1 MSKKIKILSG
11 ILVLV
16 IILLGFLPTFIKN
29 YAINNSKELIGRQID
44 IGNLKYNYFTSTIK
58 VFNFKMFESNDLDVF
73 TSFDTLVINLEPYKF
88 LNNKKSI
95 EKFYLQGLIV
105 KTIMKDS
112 TFNFDDLIEFY
123 NTPEDSVQQEDTNAE
138 PFKYEISNIELKD
151 ATFYFDDQNVG
162 KETHLED
169 ISFFIPNISW
179 DQEQKSNADLKLN
192 FKNGGYVESTLNIH
206 PAQGDFEAEVNL
218 KNLMLEPFYEYVL
231 EYAEVNNFNGLL
243 NAEVKITGNTNDPI
257 KTLVS
262 GRAEVLD
269 FVMTDSTNKKF
280 LGANKAQGYFNKID
294 YYNSSYVIDSIALY
308 EPYAYFEMDSVTNN
322 MFRIF
327 KLYPE
332 ESETEVDSTSSIY
345 YAINSLT
352 VNDGILDYSD
362 NLTGERF
369 DYHLSNIRLDAKDIV
384 SDASWL
390 DIYSDM
396 LLNNRGTLNAKLGL
410 NPSDFTNLKLDL
422 TIENFLL
429 SDINIYSNYYTG
441 HNIVKGDFYY
451 YSQST
456 ITNGNIQSENK
467 LLVKNVSVVNNKSGL
482 ATLPLKFALFLLKD
496 KNGDVNLDIPVR
508 GDLNDPKVSVG
519 KIVWNTFK
527 NLIVKTVASPVNFLA
542 GLVDGDPKEFEEIKF
557 SYTDSIPN
565 EKQFRKLD
573 KLLEM
578 ESKKEGLKIELVH
591 FVDPDLQREAIAY
604 SELGKQYFIDTNKDY
619 LKNDKDFEAY
629 IKTKAGSDS
638 LDIKAAIYQLIKPQ
652 TADSL
657 ANLYNNALIKNTQDY
672 LIGAKDSTNI
682 TVLKSEPREPDNSGS
697 LSRFKIAYNML
708 EEDNLD
714 QNQPTE
720 SGN

>member
-1 MSKKIKILSG
+1 MSKKIKSSIG
-11 ILVLV
+11 ILVLII
-16 IILLGFLPTFIKN
+16 IILVFLPTLIKN
-29 YAINNSKELIGRQID
+29 YVINNSKELIGRQID

-58 VFNFKMFESNDLDVF
+58 IYNFKMFESNDKDVF
-73 TSFDTLVINLEPYKF
+73 TSFDTLLINLEPYKF
-88 LNNKKSI
+88 INNKKSI
-95 EKFYLQGLIV
+95 EKCYLQGLMV

-123 NTPEDSVQQEDTNAE
+123 STSEDSIQQEEANAE
-138 PFKYEISNIELKD
+138 PFKYDISNIELKD
-151 ATFYFDDQNVG
+151 ATFYLDDQNVG

-179 DQEQKSNADLKLN
+179 DQEHQSTADLKLN
-192 FKNGGYVESTLNIH
+192 FMNGGYLESTLNIH
-206 PAQGDFEAEVNL
+206 PTQGDFEAVIHV

-231 EYAEVNNFNGLL
+231 QYAEVNSFNGLL
-243 NAEVKITGNTNDPI
+243 NAEVKITGNTNDPV
-257 KTLVS
+257 KSLVS
-262 GRAEVLD
+262 GRAEILD
-269 FVMTDSTNKKF
+269 FVMTDTTNKKF
-280 LGANKAQGYFNKID
+280 LGANKAKGYFSKID
-294 YYNSSYVIDSIALY
+294 YYNSSYVIDSLSLY

-332 ESETEVDSTSSIY
+332 EIEAEVDSTSNMY
-345 YAINSLT
+345 YAINNL
-352 VNDGILDYSD
+352 VVKKGILDYSD

-369 DYHLSNIRLDAKDIV
+369 DYHLSNIRLEAQDIV

-638 LDIKAAIYQLIKPQ
+638 LDIKTAIYQLIKPQ

-657 ANLYNNALIKNTQDY
+657 ANLYNSTLIKTTQDY
-672 LIGAKDSTNI
+672 LIGVKDSTNI

-697 LSRFKIAYNML
+697 LSRFKITYNML
-708 EEDNLD
+708 EEDNTE
-714 QNQPTE
+714 QN
-720 SGN
+720 

>member
-1 MSKKIKILSG
+1 
-11 ILVLV
+11 
-16 IILLGFLPTFIKN
+16 
-29 YAINNSKELIGRQID
+29 
-44 IGNLKYNYFTSTIK
+44 
-58 VFNFKMFESNDLDVF
+58 
-73 TSFDTLVINLEPYKF
+73 
-88 LNNKKSI
+88 
-95 EKFYLQGLIV
+95 
-105 KTIMKDS
+105 
-112 TFNFDDLIEFY
+112 
-123 NTPEDSVQQEDTNAE
+123 
-138 PFKYEISNIELKD
+138 
-151 ATFYFDDQNVG
+151 
-162 KETHLED
+162 
-169 ISFFIPNISW
+169 
-179 DQEQKSNADLKLN
+179 
-192 FKNGGYVESTLNIH
+192 
-206 PAQGDFEAEVNL
+206 
-218 KNLMLEPFYEYVL
+218 
-231 EYAEVNNFNGLL
+231 
-243 NAEVKITGNTNDPI
+243 
-257 KTLVS
+257 
-262 GRAEVLD
+262 
-269 FVMTDSTNKKF
+269 
-280 LGANKAQGYFNKID
+280 
-294 YYNSSYVIDSIALY
+294 
-308 EPYAYFEMDSVTNN
+308 
-322 MFRIF
+322 
-327 KLYPE
+327 
-332 ESETEVDSTSSIY
+332 
-345 YAINSLT
+345 
-352 VNDGILDYSD
+352 
-362 NLTGERF
+362 
-369 DYHLSNIRLDAKDIV
+369 
-384 SDASWL
+384 
-390 DIYSDM
+390 
-396 LLNNRGTLNAKLGL
+396 LNNRGTLNAKLGL

-638 LDIKAAIYQLIKPQ
+638 LDIKTAIYQLIKPQ

-657 ANLYNNALIKNTQDY
+657 ANLYNSTLIKTTQDY
-672 LIGAKDSTNI
+672 LIGVKDSTNI

-697 LSRFKIAYNML
+697 LSRFKITYNML
-708 EEDNLD
+708 EEDNTE
-714 QNQPTE
+714 QN
-720 SGN
+720 